1 MKLKAFHDDLQ
12 ALVIRHG
19 AVLNGPVQ
27 AVLEPPKKH
36 VTEEGPVTYIQS
48 IHPMTIHFTIKANYT
63 EDFEAFFGKSQGVK
77 P

>member
-1 MKLKAFHDDLQ
+1 MKLKAFYDDLQ
-12 ALVIRHG
+12 GLVTRHG
-19 AVLNGPVQ
+19 AVLNAPVQ

-48 IHPMTIHFTIKANYT
+48 ICPMTIHCTIKVNYT
-63 EDFEAFFGKSQGVK
+63 EDFEAFFGKSRGVE